1 MSKLLSCY
9 LLFKNQVLSFQCAY
23 TINAVIWKTPVSL
36 SCQEWSENRLCLF
49 LSRSDDMYK
58 QLFFS
63 IYRPGL
69 LFSQTVGRNMERGQT
84 AGHTT
89 SFPPLSLLLR
99 GKASA
104 TFQRITNQRTASSH
118 SGFSHLS
125 LLSIYLLTHS
135 GRNVGVAV
143 DNNLY
148 VHCLTFGVQA
158 GRQKKKTNTDFSQCQ
173 TAACCVPSVPDFSF
187 WYTIVQ
193 LLLCPLLLSSA
204 SHLIAR
210 ADMTHGL
217 PACLANVR
225 GQSRPSQTSV
235 PSSYSLRRGTTLPL
249 LSDTCRLIIQTTI
262 FSTC

>member
-1 MSKLLSCY
+1 
-9 LLFKNQVLSFQCAY
+9 
-23 TINAVIWKTPVSL
+23 
-36 SCQEWSENRLCLF
+36 
-49 LSRSDDMYK
+49 
-58 QLFFS
+58 
-63 IYRPGL
+63 
-69 LFSQTVGRNMERGQT
+69 MERGQT

-99 GKASA
+99 GKVSA
-104 TFQRITNQRTASSH
+104 TFQRITNRRTASSR
-118 SGFSHLS
+118 SGLSHLS

-148 VHCLTFGVQA
+148 VHCRTFGVQA

-173 TAACCVPSVPDFSF
+173 TTACCVPSVPDFSF

-217 PACLANVR
+217 PACLAKCK
-225 GQSRPSQTSV
+225 GSV
-235 PSSYSLRRGTTLPL
+235 KTIWDLCAQFL
-249 LSDTCRLIIQTTI
+249 LSTKRHHTTT
-262 FSTC
+262 SLWHT